1 MISEG
6 LPPLS
11 EDVIAL
17 LQQQKITETEPGKIL
32 QDFQTLLDFV
42 GEKGIPVSGKQNLL
56 PMKSL
61 AELNQ
66 HLSEPIQIAL
76 KRPQQKSYPPING
89 LYLLLRA
96 SGLGQIENRG
106 KKPFLVLNSE
116 LLSSWQIFNPTERY
130 CTLLETWLIHAND
143 ELLGEGR
150 NNFNEGTKCLQSW
163 PLITQNAQKGRK
175 FRNYAEQQTLNYS
188 PGLHNL
194 ALMKV
199 FGLLQVESGQ
209 PQAGKGWRIKMVK
222 KLPFGEALMQ
232 TVVRAFFG
240 EGIIWESE
248 ENTAIS
254 FGVLQPTLQTY
265 FPEWQNILSIPEP
278 EIGSGVYT
286 FKVSLGKIW
295 RRIAIS
301 SQMTLETLSSLILQS
316 VNFDCDHLDM
326 FRYKNP
332 LGRTIEITHPYADGY
347 PSTDEVSIGELSLKE
362 GATMT
367 YIFDFGDWWEF
378 DLKLE
383 KIAPDEKRTD
393 YGAIIESKGL
403 APEQYPSWEDEDW
416 EEADN
421 YE

>member
-6 LPPLS
+6 LPPLP
-11 EDVIAL
+11 EEAIAL
-17 LQQQKITETEPGKIL
+17 LKQQIITATEPGTIL
-32 QDFQTLLDFV
+32 QDFPTLLDFV
-42 GEKGIPVSGKQNLL
+42 GESGIPVSGKHNLL

-66 HLSEPIQIAL
+66 RLSEPIQTAL
-76 KRPQQKSYPPING
+76 KRPQQKFYPPLNG
-89 LYLLLRA
+89 LYLLLRT

-116 LLSSWQIFNPTERY
+116 LLSSWQSFNPTERY
-130 CTLLETWLIHAND
+130 CTLLESWLIHANE
-143 ELLGEGR
+143 ELLGER
-150 NNFNEGTKCLQSW
+150 SSSFNEGWRSMNYWTMR
-163 PLITQNAQKGRK
+163 TQKVQK
-175 FRNYAEQQTLNYS
+175 FRNYAEQQTLNYF

-194 ALMKV
+194 ALMKL

-222 KLPFGEALMQ
+222 KLPFGEVLMQ
-232 TVVRAFFG
+232 TVARAFFG
-240 EGIIWESE
+240 EETIWESE
-248 ENTAIS
+248 ENAAIS
-254 FGVLQPTLQTY
+254 LGVLQPTLQSY
-265 FPEWQNILSIPEP
+265 FPEWQNIFSLPEP
-278 EIGSGVYT
+278 EICSGVYT

-301 SQMTLETLSSLILQS
+301 SQMTLGTLSNLILQS

-332 LGRTIEITHPYADGY
+332 LGRTIEITHPYADGS

-383 KIAPDEKRTD
+383 TIDPDEKRTD
-393 YGAIIESKGL
+393 YGAIIESKGS
-403 APEQYPSWEDEDW
+403 APEQYPNWEDEDW

>member
-6 LPPLS
+6 LPPLP
-11 EDVIAL
+11 EKAIAL
-17 LQQQKITETEPGKIL
+17 LQQQKITATEPGTIL

-106 KKPFLVLNSE
+106 KKPFLLLNSE
-116 LLSSWQIFNPTERY
+116 LLSSWQGFNPTERY
-130 CTLLETWLIHAND
+130 CTLLESWLIHANE
-143 ELLGEGR
+143 ELLGER
-150 NNFNEGTKCLQSW
+150 RSSLDEGWRSMNYWTMM
-163 PLITQNAQKGRK
+163 AQKGCK
-175 FRNYAEQQTLNYS
+175 FRNYAEQQTLNYL

-194 ALMKV
+194 ALMKL

-240 EGIIWESE
+240 EETIWESE
-248 ENTAIS
+248 ENAVIS
-254 FGVLQPTLQTY
+254 FGVLRPTLQTY
-265 FPEWQNILSIPEP
+265 FPEWQNILSLPEP
-278 EIGSGVYT
+278 EIGTGVYT

-383 KIAPDEKRTD
+383 KIEPDEKRTD

>member
-1 MISEG
+1 
-6 LPPLS
+6 
-11 EDVIAL
+11 
-17 LQQQKITETEPGKIL
+17 
-32 QDFQTLLDFV
+32 
-42 GEKGIPVSGKQNLL
+42 
-56 PMKSL
+56 MKSL

-66 HLSEPIQIAL
+66 HLSEPIHTAL

-96 SGLGQIENRG
+96 SGLGQIEYRG

-116 LLSSWQIFNPTERY
+116 LLSSWKSFNPTERY
-130 CTLLETWLIHAND
+130 CTLLESWLIHANE
-143 ELLGEGR
+143 ELLGER
-150 NNFNEGTKCLQSW
+150 RSSLDEGARSMQYWAMMTQKRQKIRDYGDQQSLSYW
-163 PLITQNAQKGRK
+163 
-175 FRNYAEQQTLNYS
+175 

-194 ALMKV
+194 ALMKL
-199 FGLLQVESGQ
+199 FGLLQLESGQ
-209 PQAGKGWRIKMVK
+209 PQAGKGWRIKMVR
-222 KLPFGEALMQ
+222 KLPFGEVLMQ

-240 EGIIWESE
+240 EGIMWESQ
-248 ENTAIS
+248 ENSAIS
-254 FGVLQPTLQTY
+254 FGVLQPTLQLY
-265 FPEWQNILSIPEP
+265 FPEWQNILTIPEP
-278 EIGSGVYT
+278 EFHSGVYT
-286 FKVSLGKIW
+286 FKVSLGKVW

-301 SQMTLETLSSLILQS
+301 SQMTLGTLSNLILTS

-383 KIAPDEKRTD
+383 KIDTDDLKTD
-393 YGAIIESKGL
+393 YGAIIESKGT
-403 APEQYPSWEDEDW
+403 APEQYPDWDDEDW
-416 EEADN
+416 ED
-421 YE
+421 